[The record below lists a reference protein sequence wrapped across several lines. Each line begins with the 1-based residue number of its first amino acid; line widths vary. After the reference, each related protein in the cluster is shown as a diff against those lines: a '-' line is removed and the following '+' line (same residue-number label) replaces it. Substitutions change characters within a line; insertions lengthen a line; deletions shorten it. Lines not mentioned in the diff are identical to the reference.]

1 MLESLKAGF
10 LALRYPQ
17 LADFFTNVM
26 NFGMALVGN
35 FKYDK
40 AKLEELKQYVED
52 RFKQLEEVDEE
63 NEDEEF
69 RKAVMDVMLKA
80 SKLLGKVL
88 KASKYDEEKGMLKL
102 VLEDEEKKKFV
113 IAIMVKV
120 VENG

>member
-1 MLESLKAGF
+1 LKAGF